1 MKLGTLN
8 ALKFSDLLLI
18 FGINITLLRPLTIS
32 IIGLSFSVYAF
43 FSGHAFA
50 CAVVTCCAED
60 RKAQSSSLYLL
71 FYYMCSSVGGTLAG
85 VFYNYIQW
93 PGVVLMITSFM
104 VIAFV
109 IALTIKQK

>member
-1 MKLGTLN
+1 MG
-8 ALKFSDLLLI
+8 
-18 FGINITLLRPLTIS
+18 
-32 IIGLSFSVYAF
+32 
-43 FSGHAFA
+43 
-50 CAVVTCCAED
+50 
-60 RKAQSSSLYLL
+60 
-71 FYYMCSSVGGTLAG
+71 SSVGGTLAG